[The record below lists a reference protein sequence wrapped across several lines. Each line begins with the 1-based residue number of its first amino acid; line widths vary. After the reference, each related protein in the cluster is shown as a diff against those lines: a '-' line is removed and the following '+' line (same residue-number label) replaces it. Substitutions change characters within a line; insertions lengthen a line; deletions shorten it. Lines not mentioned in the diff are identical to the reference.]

1 MWYYSSAFATISL
14 FRFEMSKEFTRGFC
28 FLRTGTAFSCSLLR
42 KFFQQLL
49 LHHSKY
55 KRPHTL
61 SQSLVCYS
69 SPPPLCIVYQSKQ
82 YKSEFGAQHNKVC
95 RSISSST
102 SWPAQ
107 FPSSVCKQDS
117 TRAHQTTKNPTPH
130 LQHSSNHNNIII
142 IILSCINSCRCVVIV
157 VRNKYPYMFV

>member
-28 FLRTGTAFSCSLLR
+28 FLRTGTGTAFSCSLLR

-61 SQSLVCYS
+61 SHSLVCYS

-95 RSISSST
+95 RSISTRRRRRGLLSSRPLSANKIVQERTKQPRIPLRT
-102 SWPAQ
+102 SNIHRTTTT
-107 FPSSVCKQDS
+107 SSSSSFHAS
-117 TRAHQTTKNPTPH
+117 TRVGVS
-130 LQHSSNHNNIII
+130 L
-142 IILSCINSCRCVVIV
+142 
-157 VRNKYPYMFV
+157 